1 MKWHPDKHMDANQ
14 EEATKKFKEISEA
27 YEVLT
32 DPQKRQIYDT
42 YGEEGL
48 KDGFFPGG
56 GGGGG
61 AGGYHPGNAEDIF
74 AEFLRHMGGG
84 GGSFGGG
91 GGRRGGGMGGMGGM
105 GGEDFGDLFGGMG
118 GMPFGGGFG
127 GMNGHSHHHRP
138 KKDAPHQMSLPCTL
152 EDLYTGRTRRMKI
165 SRKRMD
171 PTGARRDESE
181 TLTIDIKPGWKKG
194 TKITFQE
201 KGDEHPGRV
210 PADIVFVLDE
220 KPHATFTRD
229 NNDLVYVH
237 KVPLRDALTGTT
249 VEIQTLDGRMLRIPV
264 NEIVSPGMQKVVPN
278 EGMPVTKY
286 PGTKGNLRIK
296 FEVLFPKQLSDSQ
309 REVLR
314 QALPAI

>member
-1 MKWHPDKHMDANQ
+1 MDTNQ

-32 DPQKRQIYDT
+32 DPQKRQIYDQ

-61 AGGYHPGNAEDIF
+61 AGYHPGNAEDVF

-84 GGSFGGG
+84 SSFGGG
-91 GGRRGGGMGGMGGM
+91 SRRGGMGGMGGM
-105 GGEDFGDLFGGMG
+105 GGDEYGDMFGMG

-127 GMNGHSHHHRP
+127 SMNGHHHRQP
-138 KKDAPHQMSLPCTL
+138 QRPRKDAAHQMQLPCTL
-152 EDLYTGRTRRMKI
+152 EELYAGRTRRMKI
-165 SRKRMD
+165 SRKRMAAN
-171 PTGARRDESE
+171 GGIREESE

-201 KGDEHPGRV
+201 KGDEHPGRI

-220 KPHATFTRD
+220 KPHETFTRD
-229 NNDLVYVH
+229 NNDLIYVH
-237 KVPLRDALTGTT
+237 KVPLRDALTGTV

-264 NEIVSPGMQKVVPN
+264 NEIISPGMQKVVPN
-278 EGMPVTKY
+278 EGMPVTKF
-286 PGTKGNLRIK
+286 PGTKGNMRIK
-296 FEVLFPKQLSDSQ
+296 FEVLFPKQLSDAQ

-314 QALPAI
+314 QALPAV

>member
-1 MKWHPDKHMDANQ
+1 MKWHPDKHTESNQDA
-14 EEATKKFKEISEA
+14 ATKKFKEISEA
-27 YEVLT
+27 YEVLN
-32 DPQKRQIYDT
+32 DPQKRQVYDT

-56 GGGGG
+56 GGGG
-61 AGGYHPGNAEDIF
+61 AGGYHPGNADDIF

-84 GGSFGGG
+84 GSFGG
-91 GGRRGGGMGGMGGM
+91 GGRRGGMGGGMGGM
-105 GGEDFGDLFGGMG
+105 GHDDFGDMFGGMG

-127 GMNGHSHHHRP
+127 GMNGHPGHRAP
-138 KKDAPHQMSLPCTL
+138 RKDAPHQMSLPCTL
-152 EDLYTGRTRRMKI
+152 EELYTGRTRRMKI

-171 PTGARRDESE
+171 PSGGRREESE

-210 PADIVFVLDE
+210 AADIVFVLDE
-220 KPHATFTRD
+220 KPHGTYTRD

-237 KVPLRDALTGTT
+237 RVPLRDALTGTV
-249 VEIQTLDGRMLRIPV
+249 VELQTLDGRVLRIPV
-264 NEIVSPGMQKVVPN
+264 NEIISPGMQKVVPN

-314 QALPAI
+314 QALPAV